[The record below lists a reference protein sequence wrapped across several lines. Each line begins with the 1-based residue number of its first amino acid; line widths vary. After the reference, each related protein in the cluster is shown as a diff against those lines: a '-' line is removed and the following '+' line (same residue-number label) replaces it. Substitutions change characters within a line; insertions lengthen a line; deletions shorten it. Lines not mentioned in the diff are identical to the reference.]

1 MEENW
6 VKAYTEKRI
15 FYRKVKAV
23 ENQIK
28 RNIEKTVQSLLNFNV
43 CCLLKK
49 IWPRKEETEKIL
61 NKFRTVASPVSFSMC
76 PVNK

>member
-6 VKAYTEKRI
+6 VKATEKRI

-28 RNIEKTVQSLLNFNV
+28 RNTEKTLVITELQCSLPF
-43 CCLLKK
+43 KK
-49 IWPRKEETEKIL
+49 DLAKERGNRKNTE
-61 NKFRTVASPVSFSMC
+61 
-76 PVNK
+76 